1 MMEADAELAERMCIV
16 SREVMD
22 EAALIRFVRAPSG
35 EAVPDLARKLPGRG
49 VWVALSRARVA
60 EAAKK
65 NLFSKGFSA
74 DTRAAADL
82 PETIGQLL
90 RKAALAY
97 LSLAKKAG
105 EAVAGFGKVEEMLGK
120 GRARVLVHAAE
131 ATADGC
137 RKLDRMAAPE
147 VKKVSLFH
155 VDELDLAFG
164 RSNVIHAAVAKGGLA
179 EKLLAAVRRIEI
191 YDAQPGATI
200 SEEKA

>member
-16 SREVMD
+16 SREVME

-49 VWVALSRARVA
+49 VWVALSRAKVA

-147 VKKVSLFH
+147 VEKIGLFQ

-179 EKLLAAVRRIEI
+179 EKLLAAVRRMEI

-200 SEEKA
+200 SDERA

>member
-1 MMEADAELAERMCIV
+1 MEADTELAERMCIV

-49 VWVALSRARVA
+49 VWVALNRTTVA

-65 NLFSKGFSA
+65 NLFSKGFST

-97 LSLAKKAG
+97 VSLAKKAG

-120 GRARVLVHAAE
+120 GQVRVLLHAAE
-131 ATADGC
+131 AAADGR
-137 RKLDRMAAPE
+137 RKLDRTAAPE
-147 VKKVSLFH
+147 VAKVGLFH
-155 VDELDLAFG
+155 LDELDLAFG

-179 EKLLAAVRRIEI
+179 EKLLAAVQRIEI

-200 SEEKA
+200 SEERA

>member
-1 MMEADAELAERMCIV
+1 MEADAELAERMCIV
-16 SREVMD
+16 SREAMD
-22 EAALIRFVRAPSG
+22 EALLIRFVRSPAG

-60 EAAKK
+60 EAARK

-74 DTRAAADL
+74 ETKAAADL
-82 PETIGQLL
+82 SETIGQLL
-90 RKAALAY
+90 RKTALAY
-97 LSLAKKAG
+97 FSLAKKAG
-105 EAVAGFGKVEEMLGK
+105 EAVAGFAKVEEMLGK

-131 ATADGC
+131 AAADGC

-147 VKKVSLFH
+147 VDKVGLFRA
-155 VDELDLAFG
+155 DELDLAFG

-191 YDAQPGATI
+191 YDARPGATI
-200 SEEKA
+200 SEERA